1 MVPITNMFNELEKY
15 VSITQRIAGLLSIYD
30 INENICSKINCNN
43 EEKDTYDCVDCII
56 NFFSKPCY
64 WEEDGVCVN
73 DKSEWCA
80 DFIDDVKCGKCEFY
94 ER

>member
-1 MVPITNMFNELEKY
+1 MDLFKELKKY
-15 VSITQRIAGLLSIYD
+15 VSITQRIASLLSTYD
-30 INENICSKINCNN
+30 IEENICNKIDCTNK
-43 EEKDTYDCVDCII
+43 EKDIYDCVDCII
-56 NFFSKPCY
+56 NFFSKPCK

-80 DFIDDVKCGKCEFY
+80 NFVDDVKCGECEFY